1 MYNYNPYV
9 SFMSRVAKKTTSAA
23 VHAFAE
29 EHELAVTLLKETKK
43 FVLAVREVYE
53 DYEEHLDGLEAV
65 LQPLFEEVDNRI
77 EQEQAD
83 FAAELDAR
91 VVEFEET
98 YRAMHSLD
106 LHSDQSV
113 NLDTHA
119 PYMPYDGI

>member
-1 MYNYNPYV
+1 VQLY
-9 SFMSRVAKKTTSAA
+9 T
-23 VHAFAE
+23 
-29 EHELAVTLLKETKK
+29 
-43 FVLAVREVYE
+43 
-53 DYEEHLDGLEAV
+53 HLQKSTNLQLHFLRKPV

-106 LHSDQSV
+106 LHSDQSA